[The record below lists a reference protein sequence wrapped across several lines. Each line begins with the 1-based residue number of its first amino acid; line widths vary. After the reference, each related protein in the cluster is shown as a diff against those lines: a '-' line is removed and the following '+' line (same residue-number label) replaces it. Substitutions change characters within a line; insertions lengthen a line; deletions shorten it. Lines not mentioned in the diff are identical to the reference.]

1 MAALPELERKL
12 LTCDDYHAMIAAGI
26 LSEED
31 KLELINGELII
42 MSPTGPKHR
51 SVVGR
56 IDALLQRL
64 LEEKAI
70 VFTQSPITLAPLS
83 EPEPDLVIVKPRPDF
98 YAEAHPVP
106 DDLFWLIEVSD
117 AMLEKDRLVKGP
129 LYAQAKVPVYWIANL
144 VDHQLEVYAQPKQGQ
159 YTQRRILLPE
169 EHVTLPGF
177 EMTVEVGKLL
187 G

>member
-12 LTCDDYHAMIAAGI
+12 LTCDDYHAMVTAGI

-31 KLELINGELII
+31 KLELINGELIY
-42 MSPTGPKHR
+42 MSPIGPKHR

-64 LEEKAI
+64 LQEKAI
-70 VFTQSPITLAPLS
+70 VFTQSPITLAPFS

-117 AMLEKDRLVKGP
+117 ATLEKDRLIKGP
-129 LYAQAKVPVYWIANL
+129 LYAQAEIPVYWIANL
-144 VDHQLEVYAQPKQGQ
+144 VDRQLEVYTEPNEGQ
-159 YTQRRILLPE
+159 YKLRRILLPE
-169 EHVTLPGF
+169 EQVTLPGF
-177 EMTVEVGKLL
+177 EMTVEVGELL

>member
-1 MAALPELERKL
+1 MKNLPIR
-12 LTCDDYHAMIAAGI
+12 
-26 LSEED
+26 
-31 KLELINGELII
+31 
-42 MSPTGPKHR
+42 
-51 SVVGR
+51 
-56 IDALLQRL
+56 
-64 LEEKAI
+64 
-70 VFTQSPITLAPLS
+70 
-83 EPEPDLVIVKPRPDF
+83 
-98 YAEAHPVP
+98 P

-159 YTQRRILLPE
+159 YTLRRILLPE